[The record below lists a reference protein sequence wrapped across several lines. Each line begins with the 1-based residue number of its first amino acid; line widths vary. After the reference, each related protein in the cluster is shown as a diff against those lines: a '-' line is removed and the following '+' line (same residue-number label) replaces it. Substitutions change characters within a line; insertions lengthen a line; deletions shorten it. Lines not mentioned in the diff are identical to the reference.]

1 MTGVADGLVG
11 VVVEPYKGAKQSG
24 FRGFLNGTWS
34 SAKGLVLKPFCGTL
48 DLVSKSSK
56 GLVKTVNAIMGEDG
70 GEEVAEKLR
79 KGNRLMYGR
88 ESWIEK
94 WDQATGKVAQELEL
108 IDGQKNKDL
117 HLLDSFFLGTSHTIV
132 FTLQHLLVCL
142 LLLTS
147 SRSSIRSPWMW
158 RPPAAHWTFTP
169 LPPDAPHLLA
179 PRRSSGCSFTQR
191 AAPSSGRGCSLDTMH
206 AP

>member
-1 MTGVADGLVG
+1 M
-11 VVVEPYKGAKQSG
+11 
-24 FRGFLNGTWS
+24 
-34 SAKGLVLKPFCGTL
+34 LKPLCGTL

-88 ESWIEK
+88 EGWIEK

-108 IDGQKNKDL
+108 IDCQKYKDL

-132 FTLQHLLVCL
+132 FTLHHLLVCL

-147 SRSSIRSPWMW
+147 SRSSIRSPWKY
-158 RPPAAHWTFTP
+158 RLATHWTSTR
-169 LPPDAPHLLA
+169 LPPDAPRLFA

-206 AP
+206 AH